1 MKEKLKKI
9 KDFILNP
16 RLLLCL
22 LIGWMITNGWSYI
35 LLTLGTIFEIE
46 WMLAVSG
53 GYIAFLWFPL
63 SPEKVVTVGIA
74 IFLMQKFFPDDKKTL
89 AVLKDLYKNVKE
101 SFENRKKKKKNN
113 KKASD

>member
-35 LLTLGTIFEIE
+35 LLALGTIFEIE

-53 GYIAFLWFPL
+53 GYIAFLWLPL
-63 SPEKVVTVGIA
+63 SPEKVITVGIA
-74 IFLMQKFFPDDKKTL
+74 IFLMQKFFPDDEKTL

-101 SFENRKKKKKNN
+101 SSQNRKQKKKNK